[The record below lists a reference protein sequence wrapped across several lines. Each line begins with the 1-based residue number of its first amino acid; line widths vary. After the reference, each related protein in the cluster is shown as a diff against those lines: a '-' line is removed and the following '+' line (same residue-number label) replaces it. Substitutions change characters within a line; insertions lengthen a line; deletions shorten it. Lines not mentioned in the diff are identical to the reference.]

1 VDLANHL
8 SAKTSTQL
16 PIVKPLNNT
25 LETDPAH
32 ISHKSEESVTP
43 RTSVTTV
50 VLSDIGPQLSR
61 KKPERM
67 TTSAK

>member
-16 PIVKPLNNT
+16 PIVKPLDNT

-32 ISHKSEESVTP
+32 INHKSEESLTP
-43 RTSVTTV
+43 RISVTTV
-50 VLSDIGPQLSR
+50 VLSNTGPSTVQ
-61 KKPERM
+61 KKTERM